1 MADALQVQVTSTD
14 LRQLYVDLKAVE
26 GNLRVELRKGITAA
40 AKPIVAAVQREASWS
55 SRIPAAVK
63 AKTSFAAKSAGVAIT
78 VDSRKAPEGRPL
90 ENAGN
95 TGTFRHPVFGDTTSW
110 VAQTAHPFFWAG
122 VKNADSQIETAMEAV
137 MDAVAKK
144 AGFK

>member
-78 VDSRKAPEGRPL
+78 VDSRKAPEAAPL
-90 ENAGN
+90 ENQGN
-95 TGTFRHPVFGDTTSW
+95 TGTFRHPVFGTDTW
-110 VAQTAHPFFWAG
+110 VTQQAQPFFWG
-122 VKNADSQIETAMEAV
+122 GIQGTNTQIDNVLLGV
-137 MDAVAKK
+137 MDTVARE